1 LTVNK
6 VQLNSKKREGSL
18 IMTIQILIGIDDTD
32 NLETHGTGR
41 CARQLGERLAA
52 GGLAEVDGI
61 TRHQLLIDPRIP
73 YTSHNSSACLLA
85 RTTTDRLPDLIAAAR
100 AFLLRES
107 APGSDA
113 GLCVADQSQ
122 VTAAHQDFGQRAKR
136 EVLTMEQARDCAQ
149 RDGLTLEALTGTGG
163 GIIGALAAV
172 GLRAGGDD
180 GRFLWL
186 KGIRE
191 ISGVY
196 TVEQL
201 QQTTPIDVVQTLGGA
216 ELSPEDRVD
225 LGPWIRPV
233 LKAGRAVLFVE
244 PADGPH
250 LWRVMEKER
259 VKQLS
264 S

>member
-1 LTVNK
+1 MDT
-6 VQLNSKKREGSL
+6 
-18 IMTIQILIGIDDTD
+18 QILIGIDDTD

-41 CARQLGERLAA
+41 RARQLGEMLAA

-85 RTTTDRLPDLIAAAR
+85 RTTGDRLPDLIATAR
-100 AFLLRES
+100 SFLLRES
-107 APGSDA
+107 APGADA
-113 GLCVADQSQ
+113 GLCVADRSQ
-122 VTAAHQDFGQRAKR
+122 ITPTCRDFGLRAKR
-136 EVLTMEQARDCAQ
+136 EVLTADQARDCAR
-149 RDGLTLEALTGTGG
+149 RDGLALEGLTGTGG

-172 GLRAGGDD
+172 GLRDGGDD

-196 TVEQL
+196 MVGQL
-201 QQTTPIDVVQTLGGA
+201 QQLIPIDAVQTLEGA
-216 ELSPEDRVD
+216 EVPPADWVE
-225 LGPWIRPV
+225 LGPWIRPL
-233 LKAGRAVLFVE
+233 LKAGRAVLLVE
-244 PADGPH
+244 PNKKAH
-250 LWRVMEKER
+250 QWRVVEKER

-264 S
+264 NQ

>member
-1 LTVNK
+1 M
-6 VQLNSKKREGSL
+6 
-18 IMTIQILIGIDDTD
+18 IMTTQIFIGIDDTD

-41 CARQLGERLAA
+41 RARQLGELLAA
-52 GGLAEVDGI
+52 NGLAEVAGI

-85 RTTTDRLPDLIAAAR
+85 RTTTDRMPDLIAAAR
-100 AFLLRES
+100 SFLLRES

-113 GLCVADQSQ
+113 GLCVANRSQ
-122 VTAAHQDFGQRAKR
+122 VTAEHQEFGERAKR
-136 EVLTMEQARDCAQ
+136 EVLTIDQARDFAQ
-149 RDGLTLEALTGTGG
+149 RADLALEELTGTGG

-172 GLRAGGDD
+172 GLRASGDD

-201 QQTTPIDVVQTLGGA
+201 RQTIPIDVVQTTGGA
-216 ELSPEDRVD
+216 EIPSNDRVD
-225 LGPWIRPV
+225 LGPWIRPL
-233 LKAGRAVLFVE
+233 LKAGRVVLFVE
-244 PADGPH
+244 PGSESH
-250 LWRVMEKER
+250 LWRVVEKER

>member
-1 LTVNK
+1 
-6 VQLNSKKREGSL
+6 
-18 IMTIQILIGIDDTD
+18 MTTQILIGIDDTD
-32 NLETHGTGR
+32 NAETHGTGR
-41 CARQLGERLAA
+41 RARQLGEILAA

-73 YTSHNSSACLLA
+73 YTSHNSSACLSVRA
-85 RTTTDRLPDLIAAAR
+85 PTDRLPDLITAAR
-100 AFLLRES
+100 SFLLRES

-122 VTAAHQDFGQRAKR
+122 VTAAHQDFGLRAKR
-136 EVLTMEQARDCAQ
+136 EVLTIDQARDFA
-149 RDGLTLEALTGTGG
+149 RRAGLILEGLTGTGG

-201 QQTTPIDVVQTLGGA
+201 QRTIPIDAVQTIEGA
-216 ELSPEDRVD
+216 GIPPTDQVE
-225 LGPWIRPV
+225 LGPWIRPL
-233 LKAGRAVLFVE
+233 LKAGRVVLLVE
-244 PADGPH
+244 PETESH
-250 LWRVMEKER
+250 LWRVVDKER

>member
-1 LTVNK
+1 M
-6 VQLNSKKREGSL
+6 
-18 IMTIQILIGIDDTD
+18 IMTTQILIGIDDTD
-32 NLETHGTGR
+32 NAETHGTGR
-41 CARQLGERLAA
+41 RARQLGERLAA
-52 GGLAEVDGI
+52 DGLAEVDAI

-85 RTTTDRLPDLIAAAR
+85 RTTTERLPDLVAAAR
-100 AFLLRES
+100 SFLLRES

-113 GLCVADQSQ
+113 GLCVASHSQ
-122 VTAAHQDFGQRAKR
+122 VTAAPRDFGQRAKR
-136 EVLTMEQARDCAQ
+136 EVLTMEQARDCAY
-149 RDGLTLEALTGTGG
+149 REGLTLEGLTGTGG

-186 KGIRE
+186 EGIRE

-201 QQTTPIDVVQTLGGA
+201 RRTIPIDAVQTLEGA
-216 ELSPEDRVD
+216 EIPPDDRVD

-244 PADGPH
+244 PGAEAQ
-250 LWRVMEKER
+250 LWRVAEKER
-259 VKQLS
+259 IKQLS

>member
-1 LTVNK
+1 M
-6 VQLNSKKREGSL
+6 
-18 IMTIQILIGIDDTD
+18 IMTTQILIGIDDTD
-32 NLETHGTGR
+32 NAETHGTGR
-41 CARQLGERLAA
+41 RARQLADGLATD
-52 GGLAEVDGI
+52 GLAEVDGV

-85 RTTTDRLPDLIAAAR
+85 RTPPDRLPDLIAAAR
-100 AFLLRES
+100 SFLLRES

-113 GLCVADQSQ
+113 GLCVAGQWQ
-122 VTAAHQDFGQRAKR
+122 VTAAQQDFGQRAKC
-136 EVLTMEQARDCAQ
+136 EVLTMDQARDCAH
-149 RDGLTLEALTGTGG
+149 REGLTLEGLTGTGG

-191 ISGVY
+191 ISGTY
-196 TVEQL
+196 TVKEL
-201 QQTTPIDVVQTLGGA
+201 QQLIPIDAVQTSEGVKIPPDDCV
-216 ELSPEDRVD
+216 E
-225 LGPWIRPV
+225 LGPWIRPL
-233 LKAGRAVLFVE
+233 LKAGRAVLLVE
-244 PADGPH
+244 PDDESH

>member
-1 LTVNK
+1 M
-6 VQLNSKKREGSL
+6 
-18 IMTIQILIGIDDTD
+18 IMTTQILIGIDDTD
-32 NLETHGTGR
+32 NAETHGTGR
-41 CARQLGERLAA
+41 RARQLADGLAA
-52 GGLAEVDGI
+52 DGLAEVDGV

-85 RTTTDRLPDLIAAAR
+85 RTTPDRLPDLIAAAR
-100 AFLLRES
+100 SFLLRES
-107 APGSDA
+107 APGSDV
-113 GLCVADQSQ
+113 GLCVAGQWQ
-122 VTAAHQDFGQRAKR
+122 VTAAQQDFGQRAKR
-136 EVLTMEQARDCAQ
+136 EVLTMDQARDCAH
-149 RDGLTLEALTGTGG
+149 REGLTLEGLTGTGG

-191 ISGVY
+191 ISGTY
-196 TVEQL
+196 TVKEL
-201 QQTTPIDVVQTLGGA
+201 QQLIPIDAVQTSEGA
-216 ELSPEDRVD
+216 TIPPDDRVE
-225 LGPWIRPV
+225 LGLWIRPL
-233 LKAGRAVLFVE
+233 LKAGRAVLLVE
-244 PADGPH
+244 PDDEPQ

>member
-1 LTVNK
+1 MIVN
-6 VQLNSKKREGSL
+6 
-18 IMTIQILIGIDDTD
+18 TQILIGIDDTD

-41 CARQLGERLAA
+41 RARQLSEVLAA
-52 GGLAEVDGI
+52 DALAAVDGI

-85 RTTTDRLPDLIAAAR
+85 RVADDRLPDLIAAAR
-100 AFLLRES
+100 SFLLRES

-113 GLCVADQSQ
+113 GLCVANRSQ
-122 VTAAHQDFGQRAKR
+122 LTTAQQDFGQRAKR
-136 EVLTMEQARDCAQ
+136 EVLTLDEARDCAQ
-149 RDGLTLEALTGTGG
+149 RAGLTLEGLTGTGG

-172 GLRAGGDD
+172 GLRASGDD

-201 QQTTPIDVVQTLGGA
+201 RQAIPIDAVQTIEGA
-216 ELSPEDRVD
+216 EIPQSDQVE
-225 LGPWIRPV
+225 LGPWIRPL
-233 LKAGRAVLFVE
+233 LKAGRAVLLVE
-244 PADGPH
+244 PGHESH
-250 LWRVMEKER
+250 LWRVVDKDR

-264 S
+264 N

>member
-1 LTVNK
+1 MNTQV
-6 VQLNSKKREGSL
+6 
-18 IMTIQILIGIDDTD
+18 LIGIDDTD

-41 CARQLGERLAA
+41 RARELGELLAA
-52 GGLAEVDGI
+52 SALAEVDGI

-73 YTSHNSSACLLA
+73 YTSHNSSACLTV
-85 RTTTDRLPDLIAAAR
+85 RVTTDRLPELIATAR
-100 AFLLRES
+100 SFLLRES

-113 GLCVADQSQ
+113 GLCVANRSQ
-122 VTAAHQDFGQRAKR
+122 VTAAHQEFGERAKR
-136 EVLTMEQARDCAQ
+136 EVLTIDQARDFAH
-149 RDGLTLEALTGTGG
+149 RVDLMMEGLTGTGG

-191 ISGVY
+191 LSGVY

-201 QQTTPIDVVQTLGGA
+201 QQVIPIDAVQTIEGVGIPLT
-216 ELSPEDRVD
+216 DRVE
-225 LGPWIRPV
+225 LGLWLRPL
-233 LKAGRAVLFVE
+233 LKAGRAVLLVE
-244 PADGPH
+244 PGNESH
-250 LWRVMEKER
+250 LWRVVEKER

>member
-1 LTVNK
+1 
-6 VQLNSKKREGSL
+6 
-18 IMTIQILIGIDDTD
+18 MTIQILIGIDDTD

-41 CARQLGERLAA
+41 CARQLGETLAA

-85 RTTTDRLPDLIAAAR
+85 RTTTDQLPDLIAAAR

-113 GLCVADQSQ
+113 GLCVAGQSQ

-136 EVLTMEQARDCAQ
+136 EVLTIDQARGFAQ
-149 RDGLTLEALTGTGG
+149 GDGLTLEGLTGTGG

-172 GLRAGGDD
+172 GLRAGGND

-191 ISGVY
+191 ISGGY
-196 TVEQL
+196 TAQQL
-201 QQTTPIDVVQTLGGA
+201 RQTIPIDVVQTLEGV
-216 ELSPEDRVD
+216 EIPSNDRVE
-225 LGPWIRPV
+225 LGPWIRPL
-233 LKAGRAVLFVE
+233 LKAGRVVLLVE
-244 PADGPH
+244 PDNESH
-250 LWRVMEKER
+250 VWRVADKER